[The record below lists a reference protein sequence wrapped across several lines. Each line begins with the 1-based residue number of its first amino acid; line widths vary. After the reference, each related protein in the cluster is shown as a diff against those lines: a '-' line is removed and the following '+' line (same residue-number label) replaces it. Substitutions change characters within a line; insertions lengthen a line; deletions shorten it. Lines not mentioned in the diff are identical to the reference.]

1 MAERRRNSH
10 GEQETIATASA
21 LEEFVC
27 YNLKR
32 AYVIVHNDFRSAL
45 GKDGMAPRVF
55 STLSLVI
62 ERPQITQSELARVLG
77 IERSGLVAIV
87 DELER
92 SGYVCRTSVPGD
104 RRSQALV
111 PQDAGRDA
119 YREAIAKVRGH
130 EARLLAH
137 LSSDEKAALLTLLKK
152 IRKCENRER

>member
-1 MAERRRNSH
+1 MPKQRRNSRSA
-10 GEQETIATASA
+10 QETVATASD
-21 LEEFVC
+21 LEEFIG

-45 GKDGMAPRVF
+45 GKDGMALRVF

-62 ERPQITQSELARVLG
+62 ERPQITQSELARILG
-77 IERSGLVAIV
+77 IERSGLVAII

-92 SGYVCRTSVPGD
+92 RGYVFRTTVPGD

-119 YREAIAKVRGH
+119 YREAVDKVRGH

-137 LSSDEKAALLTLLKK
+137 LSVDERAALLTLLRK
-152 IRKCENRER
+152 IRQFENRE